1 MKRMICA
8 LLAVALLLGLAGC
21 KKDTENQLEE
31 SQMTLEAETTEE
43 TAEETTEEI
52 TEETVEETE
61 TTEETEA
68 TVVPCAEHTWGEW
81 VRWEKPSTT
90 TEGKRVRT
98 CVVCGE
104 EDVEIEPTLPKT
116 TNHTHKYKVEKA
128 TATCLEDGWAYYY
141 CSCGDWYEVPL
152 KATGH
157 KWKSWEFTKI
167 PTDTAK
173 GLKVR
178 VCESCKTR
186 EEEQTP
192 SFQEHTHKYYE
203 FKNEPTCTK
212 AGAKGKICSVC
223 GYSESTKIAALGHDW
238 GSWKE
243 TKKATETAKGVETR
257 TCKRCKTKKTRS
269 IDKLPHTT
277 HRWETKEV
285 VAATCTEE
293 GYTVQKCK
301 DCTAER
307 QTDVVLALG
316 HQFVWETDK
325 EPTCVEEGTETE
337 RCNRCSDT
345 GSSRTLDP
353 LGHDWGDWETNQED
367 TTKEIRTCSRC
378 RDTETRDAN
387 KDTGENTGE

>member
-1 MKRMICA
+1 MKQMICA
-8 LLAVALLLGLAGC
+8 LLAFVLLLGLAGC
-21 KKDTENQLEE
+21 KKDRENQLED

-43 TAEETTEEI
+43 TTEETSEEM

-68 TVVPCAEHTWGEW
+68 TVAPCAEHTWGEW

-116 TNHTHKYKVEKA
+116 TNHTHKYKVEKS

-157 KWKSWEFTKI
+157 KWGSWKFTKI

-178 VCESCKTR
+178 ICESCKAQ

-192 SFQEHTHKYYE
+192 SFREHTHKYYE

-212 AGAKGKICSVC
+212 AGAKGELCSVC
-223 GYSESTKIAALGHDW
+223 GYSNPDARVTIPALGHKWKTEVVKPTCTKGGYTVRKCSRCKIEEKIDKVPANGHTFSWKIIQKPTCEEKGTEEEVCNVCHKKGASREVNLLGHDW
-238 GSWKE
+238 SDWQD
-243 TKKATETAKGVETR
+243 A
-257 TCKRCKTKKTRS
+257 
-269 IDKLPHTT
+269 
-277 HRWETKEV
+277 
-285 VAATCTEE
+285 
-293 GYTVQKCK
+293 
-301 DCTAER
+301 
-307 QTDVVLALG
+307 
-316 HQFVWETDK
+316 
-325 EPTCVEEGTETE
+325 GT
-337 RCNRCSDT
+337 
-345 GSSRTLDP
+345 
-353 LGHDWGDWETNQED
+353 Q
-367 TTKEIRTCSRC
+367 EIRTCSRC
-378 RDTETRDAN
+378 GKTETRDIAETTVETTVESTEEDPTETAGEGTGETTGE
-387 KDTGENTGE
+387 DTGENTGE

>member
-8 LLAVALLLGLAGC
+8 LLAVVLLLGLAGC

-31 SQMTLEAETTEE
+31 SQMTLETETTEE
-43 TAEETTEEI
+43 TAEETTEEM

-68 TVVPCAEHTWGEW
+68 AVAPCAEHTWGEW

-157 KWKSWEFTKI
+157 KWGSWKFTKI

-178 VCESCKTR
+178 ICESCKAR

-212 AGAKGKICSVC
+212 AGAKGELCSVC
-223 GYSESTKIAALGHDW
+223 GYSNPSARVTIPALGHKW
-238 GSWKE
+238 
-243 TKKATETAKGVETR
+243 
-257 TCKRCKTKKTRS
+257 KTKK
-269 IDKLPHTT
+269 
-277 HRWETKEV
+277 V
-285 VAATCTEE
+285 
-293 GYTVQKCK
+293 
-301 DCTAER
+301 
-307 QTDVVLALG
+307 
-316 HQFVWETDK
+316 
-325 EPTCVEEGTETE
+325 EPTCTKGGYTLRKCSRCKIEEKIDKVPANGHSLIWKITQAPTCEEKGTEE
-337 RCNRCSDT
+337 EVCKVCNKKSA
-345 GSSRTLDP
+345 SREIDP
-353 LGHDWGDWETNQED
+353 LGHDWSDWKDNGTQET
-367 TTKEIRTCSRC
+367 RTCSRC
-378 RDTETRDAN
+378 EKTETRDIPETTVETTVGSN
-387 KDTGENTGE
+387 GKDPTETAGEGTGENTGGNTGENTGE

>member
-8 LLAVALLLGLAGC
+8 LLAFVLLLGLAGC
-21 KKDTENQLEE
+21 KKDRENQLEE
-31 SQMTLEAETTEE
+31 SQMTLEPETTEE
-43 TAEETTEEI
+43 TTEETSEEM

-116 TNHTHKYKVEKA
+116 TNHTHKYKVEKS

-157 KWKSWEFTKI
+157 KWGSWKFTKI

-178 VCESCKTR
+178 ICESCKAQ

-192 SFQEHTHKYYE
+192 SFREHTHKYYE

-212 AGAKGKICSVC
+212 AGAKGELCSVC
-223 GYSESTKIAALGHDW
+223 GYSNPNARVTIPALGHK
-238 GSWKE
+238 WK
-243 TKKATETAKGVETR
+243 T
-257 TCKRCKTKKTRS
+257 
-269 IDKLPHTT
+269 
-277 HRWETKEV
+277 EV
-285 VAATCTEE
+285 VKPTCTKG
-293 GYTVQKCK
+293 GYTVRKCSRCKIEEKIDKVPANGHTFIWEITQK
-301 DCTAER
+301 
-307 QTDVVLALG
+307 
-316 HQFVWETDK
+316 
-325 EPTCVEEGTETE
+325 PTCEEKGAEE
-337 RCNRCSDT
+337 EVCNVCHKK
-345 GSSRTLDP
+345 GASSEMDP
-353 LGHDWGDWETNQED
+353 LGHDWSDWQDAGTQ
-367 TTKEIRTCSRC
+367 EIRTCSRC
-378 RDTETRDAN
+378 GKTETRDIAETTVETTVESTE
-387 KDTGENTGE
+387 KDPTKTAGEGTGETTGEDTGENTGE

>member
-8 LLAVALLLGLAGC
+8 LLAFVLLLGLAGC
-21 KKDTENQLEE
+21 KKDRENQLEE

-43 TAEETTEEI
+43 TTEETSEEM

-68 TVVPCAEHTWGEW
+68 TVAPCAEHTWGEW

-116 TNHTHKYKVEKA
+116 TNHTHKYKVEKS

-157 KWKSWEFTKI
+157 KWGSWKFTKI

-178 VCESCKTR
+178 ICESCKAQ

-192 SFQEHTHKYYE
+192 SFREHTHKYYE

-212 AGAKGKICSVC
+212 AGAKGELCSVC
-223 GYSESTKIAALGHDW
+223 GYSNPDARVTIPALGHKWKTEVVKPTCTKGGYTVRKCSRCKIEEKIDKVPANGHTFMWKIIQKPTCEEKGTEEEVCNVCHKKGASREVNLLGHDW
-238 GSWKE
+238 SDWQD
-243 TKKATETAKGVETR
+243 A
-257 TCKRCKTKKTRS
+257 
-269 IDKLPHTT
+269 
-277 HRWETKEV
+277 
-285 VAATCTEE
+285 
-293 GYTVQKCK
+293 
-301 DCTAER
+301 
-307 QTDVVLALG
+307 
-316 HQFVWETDK
+316 
-325 EPTCVEEGTETE
+325 GT
-337 RCNRCSDT
+337 
-345 GSSRTLDP
+345 
-353 LGHDWGDWETNQED
+353 Q
-367 TTKEIRTCSRC
+367 EIRTCSRC
-378 RDTETRDAN
+378 GKTETRDIAETTVETTVESTE
-387 KDTGENTGE
+387 KDPTETAGEGTGETTGEGTGENTGE

>member
-1 MKRMICA
+1 MKQMICA
-8 LLAVALLLGLAGC
+8 LLAFVLLLGLAGC
-21 KKDTENQLEE
+21 KKDRGNQLEE

-43 TAEETTEEI
+43 TTEEI
-52 TEETVEETE
+52 TEEMTEETVEETE

-68 TVVPCAEHTWGEW
+68 TVAPCAEHTWGEW

-116 TNHTHKYKVEKA
+116 TNHTHKYKVEKS

-157 KWKSWEFTKI
+157 KWGSWKFTKI

-178 VCESCKTR
+178 ICESCKAQ

-192 SFQEHTHKYYE
+192 SFREHTHKYYE

-212 AGAKGKICSVC
+212 AGAKGELCSVC
-223 GYSESTKIAALGHDW
+223 GYSNPDARVTIPALGHKWKTKEVVKPTCTKGGYTVRKCSRCKIEEKIDKVPASGHTFIWKIIQKPTCEEKGTEEEVCNVCHKKGASREVNLLGHDW
-238 GSWKE
+238 SDWQDAGTQE
-243 TKKATETAKGVETR
+243 T
-257 TCKRCKTKKTRS
+257 
-269 IDKLPHTT
+269 
-277 HRWETKEV
+277 
-285 VAATCTEE
+285 
-293 GYTVQKCK
+293 
-301 DCTAER
+301 
-307 QTDVVLALG
+307 
-316 HQFVWETDK
+316 
-325 EPTCVEEGTETE
+325 
-337 RCNRCSDT
+337 
-345 GSSRTLDP
+345 
-353 LGHDWGDWETNQED
+353 
-367 TTKEIRTCSRC
+367 RTCSRC
-378 RDTETRDAN
+378 GKTETRDIAETTVETTVESTEEDPTETTGEGTGETTGE
-387 KDTGENTGE
+387 DTGENTGE

>member
-8 LLAVALLLGLAGC
+8 LLAFVLLLGLAGC
-21 KKDTENQLEE
+21 KKDRENQLEE
-31 SQMTLEAETTEE
+31 SQMTLEAEAT
-43 TAEETTEEI
+43 EETTEETTEEM

-116 TNHTHKYKVEKA
+116 TNHTHKYKVEKS

-157 KWKSWEFTKI
+157 KWGSWKFTKI

-178 VCESCKTR
+178 ICESCKAQ

-192 SFQEHTHKYYE
+192 SFREHTHKYYE

-212 AGAKGKICSVC
+212 AGAKGELCSVC

-269 IDKLPHTT
+269 IDKLAHN
-277 HRWETKEV
+277 WKTKKV
-285 VAATCTEE
+285 V
-293 GYTVQKCK
+293 
-301 DCTAER
+301 
-307 QTDVVLALG
+307 
-316 HQFVWETDK
+316 
-325 EPTCVEEGTETE
+325 EPTCEEDGYTILVCSNCKAEE
-337 RCNRCSDT
+337 RVDEVLAT
-345 GSSRTLDP
+345 
-353 LGHDWGDWETNQED
+353 GHDWSDWEDNGTE
-367 TTKEIRTCSRC
+367 EIRTCSRC
-378 RDTETRDAN
+378 GKTETRDIPETTVETTVGSTEKDPTETAGEGTGEN
-387 KDTGENTGE
+387 TGEDTGENTGE

>member
-8 LLAVALLLGLAGC
+8 LLAVVLLLGLAGC

-31 SQMTLEAETTEE
+31 SQMTLEPETTEE
-43 TAEETTEEI
+43 TAEETTEEM

-68 TVVPCAEHTWGEW
+68 TVAPCAEHTWGEW

-157 KWKSWEFTKI
+157 KWGSWKFTKI

-178 VCESCKTR
+178 ICESCKAR

-212 AGAKGKICSVC
+212 AGAKGELCSVC
-223 GYSESTKIAALGHDW
+223 GYSNPSAYVTIPALGHKW
-238 GSWKE
+238 
-243 TKKATETAKGVETR
+243 
-257 TCKRCKTKKTRS
+257 KTKKVE
-269 IDKLPHTT
+269 P
-277 HRWETKEV
+277 
-285 VAATCTEE
+285 TCTKG
-293 GYTVQKCK
+293 GYTVRKCSRCK
-301 DCTAER
+301 IEEKIDKVPAN
-307 QTDVVLALG
+307 G
-316 HQFVWETDK
+316 HSLIWKITQA
-325 EPTCVEEGTETE
+325 PTCEEKGTEE
-337 RCNRCSDT
+337 EVCKVCHKKSA
-345 GSSRTLDP
+345 SREKDP
-353 LGHDWGDWETNQED
+353 LGHDWSDWVDNGTQET
-367 TTKEIRTCSRC
+367 RTCSRC
-378 RDTETRDAN
+378 GKTETRDIPETTVETTVGSTEKDPTETAGEGTGEN
-387 KDTGENTGE
+387 TGEDTGENTGE

>member
-8 LLAVALLLGLAGC
+8 LLAVVLLLGLAGC

-43 TAEETTEEI
+43 TAEETTEEM

-68 TVVPCAEHTWGEW
+68 TVAPCAEHTWGEW

-157 KWKSWEFTKI
+157 KWGSWKFTKI

-173 GLKVR
+173 GLKVAVEYGKLR
-178 VCESCKTR
+178 IV
-186 EEEQTP
+186 
-192 SFQEHTHKYYE
+192 QE
-203 FKNEPTCTK
+203 
-212 AGAKGKICSVC
+212 GAK
-223 GYSESTKIAALGHDW
+223 
-238 GSWKE
+238 
-243 TKKATETAKGVETR
+243 KKFVKQVEHITFSGIYAN
-257 TCKRCKTKKTRS
+257 KVHQ
-269 IDKLPHTT
+269 P
-277 HRWETKEV
+277 
-285 VAATCTEE
+285 
-293 GYTVQKCK
+293 
-301 DCTAER
+301 
-307 QTDVVLALG
+307 VLYI
-316 HQFVWETDK
+316 
-325 EPTCVEEGTETE
+325 TE
-337 RCNRCSDT
+337 RAVFELRPE
-345 GSSRTLDP
+345 GVTLVEIAPGIDLQTQILDQMEFVP
-353 LGHDWGDWETNQED
+353 PIAYQED
-367 TTKEIRTCSRC
+367 GTIKLMDARIF
-378 RDTETRDAN
+378 RDEPMGL
-387 KDTGENTGE
+387 K

>member
-8 LLAVALLLGLAGC
+8 LLAFVLLLGLAGC
-21 KKDTENQLEE
+21 KKDRGNQLEE

-43 TAEETTEEI
+43 TTGETTEEM

-68 TVVPCAEHTWGEW
+68 TVAPCAEHTWGEW

-116 TNHTHKYKVEKA
+116 TNHTHKYKVEKS

-157 KWKSWEFTKI
+157 KWGSWKFTKI

-178 VCESCKTR
+178 ICESCKDQ

-192 SFQEHTHKYYE
+192 SFREHTHKYYE

-212 AGAKGKICSVC
+212 PGAKGELCSVC
-223 GYSESTKIAALGHDW
+223 GYSNPNARVTIPALGHDW
-238 GSWKE
+238 K
-243 TKKATETAKGVETR
+243 
-257 TCKRCKTKKTRS
+257 
-269 IDKLPHTT
+269 
-277 HRWETKEV
+277 TKEV
-285 VAATCTEE
+285 VKPTCTKG
-293 GYTVQKCK
+293 GYTSRKCSRCKIEEKIDKVPANGHTFSWKIIQK
-301 DCTAER
+301 
-307 QTDVVLALG
+307 
-316 HQFVWETDK
+316 
-325 EPTCVEEGTETE
+325 PTCEEKGIEE
-337 RCNRCSDT
+337 EVCNVCHKK
-345 GSSRTLDP
+345 GASREVDL
-353 LGHDWGDWETNQED
+353 LGHDWSDWQDAGTQ
-367 TTKEIRTCSRC
+367 EIRTCSRC
-378 RDTETRDAN
+378 GKTETRDIAETTVETTVESTE
-387 KDTGENTGE
+387 KDPTETTGEGTGETTGEDTGENTGE

>member
-8 LLAVALLLGLAGC
+8 LLAVVSLLGLAGC

-43 TAEETTEEI
+43 TMEET

-61 TTEETEA
+61 ATEETET

-104 EDVEIEPTLPKT
+104 EDIEIEPTLPKT

-157 KWKSWEFTKI
+157 KWGSWKFTKI

-178 VCESCKTR
+178 ICESCKAR

-212 AGAKGKICSVC
+212 TGAKGELCSVC
-223 GYSESTKIAALGHDW
+223 GYSNPSARVTIPALGHKW
-238 GSWKE
+238 
-243 TKKATETAKGVETR
+243 
-257 TCKRCKTKKTRS
+257 KTKK
-269 IDKLPHTT
+269 
-277 HRWETKEV
+277 V
-285 VAATCTEE
+285 
-293 GYTVQKCK
+293 
-301 DCTAER
+301 
-307 QTDVVLALG
+307 
-316 HQFVWETDK
+316 
-325 EPTCVEEGTETE
+325 EPTCTKGGYTLRKCSRCKIEEKIDKVPANGHTLIWKITQKPTCEEKGTEE
-337 RCNRCSDT
+337 EVCKVCHKKSA
-345 GSSRTLDP
+345 SREIDP
-353 LGHDWGDWETNQED
+353 LGHDWSEWKDNGTQET
-367 TTKEIRTCSRC
+367 RTCSRC
-378 RDTETRDAN
+378 GKTETRDIPETTVETTVESTEKDPTETAGEGTGGN
-387 KDTGENTGE
+387 TGENTGEDTGENTGE